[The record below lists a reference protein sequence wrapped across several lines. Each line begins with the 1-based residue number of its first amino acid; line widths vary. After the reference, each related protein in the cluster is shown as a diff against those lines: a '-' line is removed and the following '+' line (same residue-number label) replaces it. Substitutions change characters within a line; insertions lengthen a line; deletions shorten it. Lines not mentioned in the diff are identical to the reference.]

1 MAIEGKKFSEFP
13 DALQGEVVVVGLQ
26 NGQNVKVVLNTQAV
40 TTTPEV
46 IYRDAK
52 GRFKSKVNLPHL
64 ANSLDNFRFI
74 ADVLDDHE
82 ARIED
87 QNGTI
92 GRLEDLILE
101 YYKQVSNE
109 LPTMDGGVIEYDDTE
124 LRKLIEDEEIY
135 RKQGDRELHD
145 RIDRLVLQGPDTI
158 YDDTEVRQLITDEEG
173 SRVAADLAINHLI
186 ACEAEAREDADK
198 AIIDMIEGYNPDVS
212 DFNQK
217 LDKEIKDRIAGDDAL
232 GELISNNAKE
242 IESIDDRVTDLEN
255 QAPVEGGPGY
265 DDSELQAALAQEV
278 EDRIEGDEINAKA
291 LAQEVEDR
299 GEGDKTLQEQIDEI
313 RVELDGVET
322 IVEGHVFRVVE
333 HQGLLKG
340 EARFGN
346 PGGTYFAQGTLWFGE
361 TDVLGEP
368 TDLPY
373 KKDDLIRINE
383 SDSNDYCIGK
393 VISVNN
399 FAPRRIDF
407 TVIEAQG
414 SPSKGDL
421 ISLSWEDH
429 VKEDITQELDQ
440 RYAMIDHDHDGY
452 ADEDHNHDQQYAHI
466 QHAHDVRYAMIDH
479 THPEFE
485 NLGGGEVGEHDHDG
499 VYAFKQHSHPAY
511 AAESHTHSDYAHK
524 DHGHDEYQPKGS
536 YAASNHT
543 HSGYASSSHTHSNY
557 ASSSHT
563 HSGYASSTHSHDT
576 SYVKLSGDQN
586 SITGTKTVTGTFNF
600 RGGYAQVVKSSS
612 TTKSGCFYKSGS
624 ALYWVP

>member
-26 NGQNVKVVLNTQAV
+26 DGQNVKVVLNTQAV

-74 ADVLDDHE
+74 ADILDDHE
-82 ARIED
+82 ARIES
-87 QNGTI
+87 NSGELA
-92 GRLEDLILE
+92 RLEDLILE

-109 LPTMDGGVIEYDDTE
+109 LPTTDGGFIEYDDTE

-145 RIDRLVLQGPDTI
+145 RIDRLVLQGPDTV
-158 YDDTEVRQLITDEEG
+158 YDDAEVRQLITNEEG
-173 SRVAADLAINHLI
+173 ARVAADLAINHLL
-186 ACEAEAREDADK
+186 AVEAEEREEADK
-198 AIIDMIEGYNPDVS
+198 AIIDMIETYNPDVS
-212 DFNQK
+212 DFNSK

-242 IESIDDRVTDLEN
+242 IEANSKKLDNHSQQLKDLWFANNEQKDQIADLDGRVTDLEN
-255 QAPVEGGPGY
+255 QEPPEAGGPGY

-278 EDRIEGDEINAKA
+278 EDRIEGDELNAKA

-313 RVELDGVET
+313 RLELDGVET
-322 IVEGHVFRVVE
+322 IIEGHVFRVVE

-373 KKDDLIRINE
+373 NKDDLIRINE

-393 VISVNN
+393 VISVTNY
-399 FAPRRIDF
+399 APRRIDF

-440 RYAMIDHDHDGY
+440 RYALIDHDHDGY
-452 ADEDHNHDQQYAHI
+452 ADEDHNHDEQYAHI
-466 QHAHDVRYAMIDH
+466 QHAHDTLYAGIDH

-485 NLGGGEVGEHDHDG
+485 NLGGGEVAEHDHDG

-511 AAESHTHSDYAHK
+511 AAESHTHS
-524 DHGHDEYQPKGS
+524 G
-536 YAASNHT
+536 
-543 HSGYASSSHTHSNY
+543 Y

-563 HSGYASSTHSHDT
+563 HSGYASSTHSHDS
-576 SYVKLSGDQN
+576 SYVKLSGNQ
-586 SITGTKTVTGTFNF
+586 SITGTKTVTGTFDF
-600 RGGYAQVVKSSS
+600 TGGYAKVVKSSS
-612 TTKSGCFYKSGS
+612 TTSSGCFYKSGS